1 MKYEKSES
9 FSFGKNSIAALEGVR
24 ASLLLTN
31 EMSLRKGRQKV
42 DWYNGKPSRALRG
55 KSKVKWS
62 SADVHETRARPTL
75 ATNSR
80 IFRDNLSA

>member
-1 MKYEKSES
+1 MIKSPIFPSASSHSLGEP
-9 FSFGKNSIAALEGVR
+9 LEIG
-24 ASLLLTN
+24 SGF
-31 EMSLRKGRQKV
+31 RKGRQKV